1 MDTRPQ
7 NYAKMALLKFVPK
20 KNGNK
25 NGTVPKLVKII
36 KDYKKLS
43 KVRLSY

>member
-1 MDTRPQ
+1 MYSEIIR
-7 NYAKMALLKFVPK
+7 KLKVHISPA

-36 KDYKKLS
+36 KDYKSL
-43 KVRLSY
+43 